1 MDCIEYQWLWTRQVR
16 KIGDLYSEIQIY
28 KEDND
33 IKVYVSDSV
42 GKSNILGLA
51 KKTEFQ
57 KGKLGPIFLFLQNLS
72 QLFSL

>member
-16 KIGDLYSEIQIY
+16 KVGDPYSEIQIY

-42 GKSNILGLA
+42 GQASILG
-51 KKTEFQ
+51 FCQ
-57 KGKLGPIFLFLQNLS
+57 I
-72 QLFSL
+72 